1 MTQSR
6 LNQQWST
13 LALLRLS
20 SFGFGITG
28 FFMAMDTIVLPT
40 LVLAV
45 APEGAKNTFLGV
57 LGLSGMIVA
66 ALVQPMVGW
75 YSDRTNTPLGR
86 RAPFIL
92 WSSLFVAL
100 GLSGLGFISN
110 YSSLF
115 ILWLFI
121 QANASIGYGPF
132 HALIRDLVPVNR
144 IGVASSLKILAD
156 GAGGVTL
163 IAISGALIG
172 RHTGPQTVYWLWIT
186 LGIIAAILVAG
197 AVISS
202 LTVFLRERAA
212 RVSYGRPLESLRNRA
227 GLHPHLPWFLI
238 SRYLMIT
245 AIFVFPTYGLFFL
258 RDVVGAENPPQT
270 LAVMILS
277 IGGALVLSIYP
288 AGWLSDRIGRKPVVI
303 IGGLIAGFGTMALLT
318 ADSPLEVVLIA
329 SVVGAAIG
337 TLLSAS
343 WALAN
348 ELGTEGREGQHMGI
362 VNLATIAGAASAK
375 VFGPGVDLLNLASP
389 GYGYSALLTG
399 CGVAFLIGALLIVP
413 LNARVHSGQRPEDS
427 TAG

>member
-1 MTQSR
+1 MTQVRSG
-6 LNQQWST
+6 QQWNT
-13 LALLRLS
+13 IALLRLS
-20 SFGFGITG
+20 SFAFGMTG
-28 FFMAMDTIVLPT
+28 FFMAMDAIVLPT

-45 APEGAKNTFLGV
+45 APEGAKNTFLGA
-57 LGLSGMIVA
+57 LGLSGLIVA
-66 ALVQPMVGW
+66 GLVQPIVGW

-86 RAPFIL
+86 RVPFIL

-100 GLSGLGFISN
+100 GLIGLGFISN

-121 QANASIGYGPF
+121 QANASIGFGPF

-163 IAISGALIG
+163 IAISGVLIG
-172 RHTGPQTVYWLWIT
+172 RYTGPQNVLWLWIT
-186 LGIIAAILVAG
+186 LGIIAATLVSS

-202 LTVFLRERAA
+202 LTVIVRDRAA
-212 RVSYGRPLESLRNRA
+212 RVSYGRPLHSLRNRA

-238 SRYLMIT
+238 SRYLTIT

-270 LAVMILS
+270 LAIMILS

-303 IGGLIAGFGTMALLT
+303 IGGLAAAISVLALLT
-318 ADSPLEVVLIA
+318 ADSPLEVVVIA
-329 SVVGAAIG
+329 SIAGAAVG
-337 TLLSAS
+337 TVLSAS

-348 ELGTEGREGQHMGI
+348 ELGTEGREGQHMGL

-389 GYGYSALLTG
+389 GYGYAALLSG

-413 LNARVHSGQRPEDS
+413 LKASAHRGQRPEDS
-427 TAG
+427 TVE